1 MTHDARPRDR
11 TPSPSG
17 PRGHPPTRC
26 EAEAHAMDTGRRTST
41 TSPQSFPAV
50 KHLVWAL
57 VAGTAL
63 VAGGL
68 RDSTPP
74 QPPGSGAAAPPA
86 APQPAT
92 VPPAAPV
99 TLPRAPAYL
108 AFDHAA
114 PEPPSFVRRP
124 IAPPVLLPGA
134 HVRPAPLLPLPTGP
148 EPAGPTP
155 ASPVSPTPGAGPVPS
170 RSAPSSRPA
179 VQPLPPSTP
188 LRLRIPAVKVDAPMM
203 KLGLDA
209 AGALEPPPD
218 NNPVLT
224 GWYAGGTVPGAVGT
238 AITAGHVDTSLGP
251 GVFHKLGSVRE
262 GAVIEIV
269 RADQRTAVF
278 SVYAVEVYDKKHF
291 PDEKVYGPSAR
302 PELRVITCGGQYS
315 EKAGYEDNVVV
326 FAALTATR

>member
-1 MTHDARPRDR
+1 
-11 TPSPSG
+11 
-17 PRGHPPTRC
+17 
-26 EAEAHAMDTGRRTST
+26 MDTGRRTST
-41 TSPQSFPAV
+41 TPSERFPAV

-74 QPPGSGAAAPPA
+74 QPPGSGAAAAPAAPAPPA
-86 APQPAT
+86 AVRPA
-92 VPPAAPV
+92 VPAAL
-99 TLPRAPAYL
+99 LPAPAYL
-108 AFDHAA
+108 ASERGAQ
-114 PEPPSFVRRP
+114 PPSLVRRP
-124 IAPPVLLPGA
+124 TAPPVLLPETP
-134 HVRPAPLLPLPTGP
+134 VRPAPLRPLPAA
-148 EPAGPTP
+148 PAPARPTP
-155 ASPVSPTPGAGPVPS
+155 QAPGAGPVPA
-170 RSAPSSRPA
+170 RSSPAPTPA

-188 LRLRIPAVKVDAPMM
+188 LRLRIPAAKVDAPMM
-203 KLGLDA
+203 KLGLDT

-238 AITAGHVDTSLGP
+238 AVTAGHVDTSLGP
-251 GVFHKLGSVRE
+251 GVFHKLGSVRK

-278 SVYAVEVYDKKHF
+278 TVYAVEVYGKKDF
-291 PDEKVYGPSAR
+291 PDEKVYGRSAR
-302 PELRVITCGGQYS
+302 PELRVITCGGAYS
-315 EKAGYEDNVVV
+315 KKAGYEDNVVV